1 MEERILKKLLSLLV
15 AVVIGFASVA
25 CSEDAVA
32 VVDGK
37 AITAKEYEQHL
48 KFNKWVME
56 LQYGEQVW
64 DGMSQQ
70 DPNFEENIKNR
81 LLESLIQSKIV
92 LNYTEK
98 NNIKPDTKQSKE
110 INEQIKKMMEDKKSK
125 ESFEKAGLTED
136 FLKKYGEQAALMSGF
151 SKFVEKKST
160 PTEQELKDYY
170 AKNSKKLD
178 ASHILI
184 SLKDETGKPLSE
196 EKQKEAK
203 KKAEDVYKRAKDG
216 EDFAKLAKEFSQ
228 DPGSGQKGGSL
239 GEFGKG
245 QMVKEFE
252 DAAFALKEG
261 EISAPVK
268 SEFGYHI
275 IKVNKIIKSDYNKVK
290 DSLKAELTQKKSQ
303 ELVKKIQESAQVK
316 KFDDK
321 VKSIKFIE
329 KKADSK
335 DKKDTNK
342 GKEKEQ
348 PKEEKK
354 EQK

>member
-1 MEERILKKLLSLLV
+1 
-15 AVVIGFASVA
+15 
-25 CSEDAVA
+25 
-32 VVDGK
+32 
-37 AITAKEYEQHL
+37 
-48 KFNKWVME
+48 
-56 LQYGEQVW
+56 
-64 DGMSQQ
+64 
-70 DPNFEENIKNR
+70 
-81 LLESLIQSKIV
+81 
-92 LNYTEK
+92 
-98 NNIKPDTKQSKE
+98 
-110 INEQIKKMMEDKKSK
+110 
-125 ESFEKAGLTED
+125 
-136 FLKKYGEQAALMSGF
+136 
-151 SKFVEKKST
+151 
-160 PTEQELKDYY
+160 
-170 AKNSKKLD
+170 
-178 ASHILI
+178 
-184 SLKDETGKPLSE
+184 
-196 EKQKEAK
+196 
-203 KKAEDVYKRAKDG
+203 
-216 EDFAKLAKEFSQ
+216 
-228 DPGSGQKGGSL
+228 
-239 GEFGKG
+239 
-245 QMVKEFE
+245 MVKEFE

-354 EQK
+354 EQKQFRLLKLNSI